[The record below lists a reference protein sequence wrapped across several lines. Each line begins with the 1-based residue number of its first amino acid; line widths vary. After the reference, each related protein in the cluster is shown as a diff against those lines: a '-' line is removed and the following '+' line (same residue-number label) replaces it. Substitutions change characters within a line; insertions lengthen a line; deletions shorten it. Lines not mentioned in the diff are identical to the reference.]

1 MDNRLLSDL
10 EELKESFLTMG
21 ALVERNLKDSVLA
34 LVGCSSELATE
45 VSKRDDQVDLLE
57 IQIDKQC
64 LEFVALRGP
73 MAGDLRFVATSLKA
87 VKDLERIGDI
97 AKHVAK
103 LTVKILKEPGP
114 VELLEIPQMAEAAQ
128 KMLSTAMEAFVNR
141 DVEQAR
147 QVIETDDVLDHL
159 LKGIFKSLVNAI
171 AVGDLQIDQGFLLLS
186 IAKYLERA
194 GDHSC
199 NISKMVIFMVE
210 GKDVRHASKV
220 AGSSPTT

>member
-10 EELKESFLTMG
+10 EELRQSFLTMG
-21 ALVERNLKDSVLA
+21 ALVERNLDDAIQALTGQDAPLA
-34 LVGCSSELATE
+34 GNVA
-45 VSKRDDQVDLLE
+45 KRDDHVDLLE

-73 MAGDLRFVATSLKA
+73 LAGDLRFAATSLKA

-103 LTVKILKEPGP
+103 LTLKVLDESTPM
-114 VELLEIPQMAEAAQ
+114 ELLEIPQMAETART
-128 KMLSTAMEAFVNR
+128 MLHLAMDAFVSR
-141 DVEQAR
+141 DVALAR
-147 QVIETDDVLDHL
+147 QVIETDDVLDDL
-159 LKGIFKSLVNAI
+159 LKRMFNSLVDSI
-171 AVGDLQIDQGFLLLS
+171 ASGALQIDQGFLLLS

-199 NISKMVIFMVE
+199 NISKMVIFMVQ
-210 GKDVRHASKV
+210 GRDIRHASKIR
-220 AGSSPTT
+220 GSSA